1 MTSEL
6 AQLASSTANPIASA
20 GPTIQSDLVTYVSN
34 LVGDPSFIS
43 AFSKLDPF
51 LPDDVKTQ
59 AEGDPTSFA
68 FGLITAATPPA
79 WVNAI
84 PTDIVDYIQSVG
96 EDVDSIISKDLTIP
110 PLPLPTP
117 ATRTTLE
124 SRPGGSLSG
133 IPITRQ
139 TVLATSTASTVSPA
153 SIVTTAPAGSGV
165 RPSGSIGSGGSSGSG
180 TNRIVTTPS
189 SPTVSQFVPGSAAA
203 SRWNSMIG
211 TVAALMAVGVGALL
225 LA

>member
-1 MTSEL
+1 MSSEL
-6 AQLASSTANPIASA
+6 AQLPASVADPIVSA
-20 GPTIQSDLVTYVSN
+20 VPKIEGDLFNYITDLVGGT
-34 LVGDPSFIS
+34 SFIS

-59 AEGDPTSFA
+59 AEGDPAGFA
-68 FGLITAATPPA
+68 FGLVTAATPPA
-79 WVNAI
+79 WADAI
-84 PTDIVDYIQSVG
+84 PTDVAGYLQSVG
-96 EDVDSIISKDLTIP
+96 EDVDSIISKDVTIP

-124 SRPGGSLSG
+124 SRPGGYLSG

-139 TVLATSTASTVSPA
+139 TVLATSTASTVGPA

-165 RPSGSIGSGGSSGSG
+165 LPSGSIGSGGSSGSG